1 MIERIYIFL
10 VIIIKSEVWTTETM
24 SKQITEIFLQNSTT
38 TFVVGN
44 DGTEIGNN
52 PICYKQ
58 FEVMT
63 FGAVNFSCSQ
73 NVFGAWVSINKSS
86 TDVFTECLVIQEVRI
101 YGSKSK

>member
-1 MIERIYIFL
+1 MATGNNVDTDNGSLLEEFNYNF
-10 VIIIKSEVWTTETM
+10 
-24 SKQITEIFLQNSTT
+24 EIR
-38 TFVVGN
+38 VGN
-44 DGTEIGNN
+44 NGTEIGNN

-86 TDVFTECLVIQEVRI
+86 TNVFTECLVIQEVRI

>member
-1 MIERIYIFL
+1 M
-10 VIIIKSEVWTTETM
+10 ETGNNVYTYYG
-24 SKQITEIFLQNSTT
+24 SLLAEFNYNFEIR
-38 TFVVGN
+38 VGN

-63 FGAVNFSCSQ
+63 FGVVNFSCSQ
-73 NVFGAWVSINKSS
+73 NVFGAWVSINKSP